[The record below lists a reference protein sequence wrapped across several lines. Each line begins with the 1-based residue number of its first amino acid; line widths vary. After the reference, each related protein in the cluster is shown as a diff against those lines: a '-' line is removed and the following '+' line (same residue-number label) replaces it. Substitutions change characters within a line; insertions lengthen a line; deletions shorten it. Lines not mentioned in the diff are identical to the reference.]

1 MSEDILIVALTGMP
15 GAGKTTVANFLAQK
29 GIPLLIMGDVVR
41 EAAQNDGLEPTSDN
55 LSKLMLRLREKKGPE
70 AIAYLV
76 SDKIETMKHEKKE
89 FDVVIVD
96 GIRSMAEIQVLK
108 RVGNVKLLA
117 IHGSTSTRY
126 SHIRERARSDVP
138 SNVGDFDKRDKVE
151 MGVGISDA
159 IALADET
166 ISNNDISISELCDLS
181 LRIVR
186 RWMDV
191 KKIKQLNGDDKSCG
205 K

>member
-15 GAGKTTVANFLAQK
+15 GAGKTTVANYLAQK

-55 LSKLMLRLREKKGPE
+55 LSKLMLRLREKNGPE

-76 SDKIETMKHEKKE
+76 ANKIKTMKRENKE
-89 FDVVIVD
+89 FGVVIVD
-96 GIRSMAEIQVLK
+96 GVRSMSEIHVL
-108 RVGNVKLLA
+108 RSVGNVKLLA
-117 IHGSTSTRY
+117 IHGSTLTRY

-138 SNVGDFDKRDKVE
+138 SNIGEFDKRDKVE

-181 LRIVR
+181 LRLVQK
-186 RWMDV
+186 WMDEN
-191 KKIKQLNGDDKSCG
+191 KIK
-205 K
+205 

>member
-15 GAGKTTVANFLAQK
+15 GAGKTTVANYLAQK

-55 LSKLMLRLREKKGPE
+55 LSKLMLRLREKNGPE

-76 SDKIETMKHEKKE
+76 ANKIKTMKRENKE
-89 FDVVIVD
+89 FGVVIVD
-96 GIRSMAEIQVLK
+96 GVRSMAEIHVL
-108 RVGNVKLLA
+108 RSVGNVKLLA
-117 IHGSTSTRY
+117 IHGSTLTRY

-138 SNVGDFDKRDKVE
+138 SNIGEFDKRDKVE

-181 LRIVR
+181 LRIVQK
-186 RWMDV
+186 WMDEI
-191 KKIKQLNGDDKSCG
+191 KIK
-205 K
+205 

>member
-55 LSKLMLRLREKKGPE
+55 LSKLMLRLREKNGPE

-76 SDKIETMKHEKKE
+76 ADKIESMKHEKKE
-89 FDVVIVD
+89 FGVVIVD
-96 GIRSMAEIQVLK
+96 GIRSMEEIQVLK

-138 SNVGDFDKRDKVE
+138 SNIGEFDKRDKVE
-151 MGVGISDA
+151 MRVGISDA

-166 ISNNDISISELCDLS
+166 ISNNDISISELCNLS
-181 LRIVR
+181 LRIVQ
-186 RWMDV
+186 RWMDE
-191 KKIKQLNGDDKSCG
+191 KKIK
-205 K
+205 

>member
-15 GAGKTTVANFLAQK
+15 GAGKTTVADYLARK

-55 LSKLMLRLREKKGPE
+55 LAKLMLRLREKNGPE
-70 AIAYLV
+70 AIAYLI
-76 SDKIETMKHEKKE
+76 SNKIKTMKHQNAE
-89 FDVVIVD
+89 FHVVIVD
-96 GIRSMAEIQVLK
+96 GIRSMSEIQVLK

-117 IHGSTSTRY
+117 IHGSTLTRY

-138 SNVGDFDKRDKVE
+138 SNIGEFNKRDSVE

-181 LRIVR
+181 LRIVQK
-186 RWMDV
+186 WMDEN
-191 KKIKQLNGDDKSCG
+191 KIK
-205 K
+205 

>member
-15 GAGKTTVANFLAQK
+15 GAGKTTVANYLAQK

-55 LSKLMLRLREKKGPE
+55 LSKLMLRLREKNGPE

-76 SDKIETMKHEKKE
+76 ANKIKNMKHENKE
-89 FDVVIVD
+89 FGVVIVD
-96 GIRSMAEIQVLK
+96 GVRSMAEIHVL
-108 RVGNVKLLA
+108 RSVGNVKLLA
-117 IHGSTSTRY
+117 IHGSTLTRY

-138 SNVGDFDKRDKVE
+138 SNIGEFDKRDKVE

-181 LRIVR
+181 LRIVQK
-186 RWMDV
+186 WMDEI
-191 KKIKQLNGDDKSCG
+191 KIK
-205 K
+205 